1 MKQEFPKDDF
11 GVIIEKN
18 NGKEIIDYLINKGF
32 NNTECWTGNGAL
44 GMYSI
49 PKESKT
55 ITYHD
60 IVVSKTYTLEELKAL
75 DNMETKNIKVTE
87 LSKFSGKTTIVK
99 INNKNEYD
107 KLKKYYPNMFDYK
120 EGYNYYL
127 VDKTNSGLGN
137 KPYDSNKYTT
147 INFENIDFMEKK
159 IIGYKAPYDL
169 FGGKVKKE
177 EIATPFF
184 KPFSGEKAYHFKIK
198 GLENT
203 VSDTL
208 PKEIVE
214 TWEPVYEPEKPK
226 EIEINMGSFSL
237 KLTKEGIFHK
247 TENITDYVEKLN
259 IWWKNV
265 LNEGNLKFGNK
276 NYDCLIPSSNITI
289 EKSGCEKVQ
298 TKLSDWL
305 KVWNKYQ
312 EFQK

>member
-1 MKQEFPKDDF
+1 
-11 GVIIEKN
+11 
-18 NGKEIIDYLINKGF
+18 
-32 NNTECWTGNGAL
+32 
-44 GMYSI
+44 MYSI

-127 VDKTNSGLGN
+127 VDITNSGLGN

-159 IIGYKAPYDL
+159 IIGYKLIKPEYKKAAEIITNIDNWKVFENNLCVLWCRETEKKLKNAGVLDL
-169 FGGKVKKE
+169 WFE
-177 EIATPFF
+177 
-184 KPFSGEKAYHFKIK
+184 S
-198 GLENT
+198 
-203 VSDTL
+203 
-208 PKEIVE
+208 
-214 TWEPVYEPEKPK
+214 VYFEKP
-226 EIEINMGSFSL
+226 EEETISMGSFSL
-237 KLTKEGIFHK
+237 KVTKKGIFHNN
-247 TENITDYVEKLN
+247 TENIIDYVEKLN

-298 TKLSDWL
+298 TKLSDWI
-305 KVWNKYQ
+305 KVWDKYQ

>member
-1 MKQEFPKDDF
+1 MKQEFPKNDF

-32 NNTECWTGNGAL
+32 NNTECWTGSGAL

-75 DNMETKNIKVTE
+75 DNIETKNIKVTE

-99 INNKNEYD
+99 INNKNEYNR
-107 KLKKYYPNMFDYK
+107 LKKYYPNMFDYK

-159 IIGYKAPYDL
+159 IIGYKL
-169 FGGKVKKE
+169 
-177 EIATPFF
+177 I
-184 KPFSGEKAYHFKIK
+184 KPEYEKAASKIIEPHVSICFDKTTEYKIK
-198 GLENT
+198 KYISLIGF
-203 VSDTL
+203 DTTI
-208 PKEIVE
+208 KELKNAGVLDL
-214 TWEPVYEPEKPK
+214 WFEPVYFEEFK
-226 EIEINMGSFSL
+226 EETLSMGSFSL
-237 KLTKEGIFHK
+237 KVTKEGIFHK
-247 TENITDYVEKLN
+247 SENITEFVKELYNFYTALPS
-259 IWWKNV
+259 
-265 LNEGNLKFGNK
+265 KFTK
-276 NYDCLIPSSNITI
+276 YDCIVDEITFKKCGCESNIT
-289 EKSGCEKVQ
+289 KG
-298 TKLSDWL
+298 TDWFE
-305 KVWNKYQ
+305 VWNKYK